1 MNADLGMV
9 RAAIDLILQGKDHRN
24 IVVDSID
31 RTFVQQAL
39 SLFEQVVCAKLRGE
53 AITSD
58 WYENRFLDNNLDKEE
73 IAWNGGINL
82 KTVSNKRGSEKKEI
96 VLEEAVKHHRR
107 FRELVDSLT
116 DDSMDLELTLT
127 LNKVSVSLNLNETIV
142 VVNALAV
149 RRAGLRGGAWS
160 SIGKQVEGPLMEVM
174 CRAFEVPDK
183 YFTRSVQD
191 DGSLREVDFYLLPPG
206 RSVKC
211 EVKLMGKG
219 NPESADAVVARES
232 KVFVAS
238 TLSDLNKKQ
247 LDDRN
252 VHWTELQTPFG
263 FLRFEETLAYYCI
276 PYQPIDPKAKVEAVI
291 DRIEQALEM
300 TFDPDKHID
309 D

>member
-39 SLFEQVVCAKLRGE
+39 SLFEQVVCAKLHGE
-53 AITSD
+53 TITSD
-58 WYENRFLDNNLDKEE
+58 WYTERFLDNNLDKKE
-73 IAWNGGINL
+73 IAWHGGINL
-82 KTVSNKRGSEKKEI
+82 KTISNKRGSEKKEI
-96 VLEEAVKHHRR
+96 VVEEAIEHHRR

-142 VVNALAV
+142 VINALAV

-160 SIGKQVEGPLMEVM
+160 SIGKQVEGPLMEVI

-247 LDDRN
+247 LDARN

-263 FLRFEETLAYYCI
+263 FLRFEKTLAYYCI

-300 TFDPDKHID
+300 TFGSDKHID